1 MQVNENWK
9 RFVSHLGRWVDM
21 IRAYFTM
28 DLDFMESVIWV
39 FSDMYKKNFIYKS
52 FKIQGYC
59 PNCATPLSAYEISQ

>member
-21 IRAYFTM
+21 DRAYFTM

-39 FSDMYKKNFIYKS
+39 FSQMYKHNLIYKS
-52 FKIQGYC
+52 FKIQ
-59 PNCATPLSAYEISQ
+59 